1 MNAPPRPPRAQSPYD
16 RPAAEY
22 YAPLAGW
29 RGHSYAR
36 RRARI
41 LPRLQG
47 RVLDVGCGDGRIALD
62 ALGTRGVGLDAS
74 AAMLGAARSTAPL
87 AHLVRADAHELPF
100 VDASFDTALV
110 SHSLWLFPAPS
121 QFIHDVRRILR
132 PGGRLIVVSNEPT
145 TSWRA
150 RSCSRRSPWRV
161 GATTSPRRCS
171 IAARMS
177 RGRSGAEAS
186 RISSPSGSWW
196 RRSRGSAGSTR
207 PRSCDSGYRSSS
219 RRESQDERERH
230 RDPRDREQRT

>member
-132 PGGRLIVVSNEPT
+132 PGGRLIVVSNEPHYFL
-145 TSWRA
+145 A
-150 RSCSRRSPWRV
+150 RSIVLAALAVAGRRHDEPPPLLHRCADV
-161 GATTSPRRCS
+161 AGALRRGGFQDLVTERFLVAPIPGLGWLDETPLVRFGLS
-171 IAARMS
+171 FLLEARKP
-177 RGRSGAEAS
+177 G
-186 RISSPSGSWW
+186 
-196 RRSRGSAGSTR
+196 
-207 PRSCDSGYRSSS
+207 
-219 RRESQDERERH
+219 
-230 RDPRDREQRT
+230 